1 MTYAM
6 PTFLGR
12 QFTRAEWAEL
22 NRLRLASRHR
32 DRRER
37 ARVLAGGVYARLG
50 TDHAALLVR
59 ELAHGM
65 TVARV
70 ATAEHS
76 QTMQRW
82 CTERGRH
89 EEARE
94 CAEHAANDLAE
105 GKRWALRYTEL
116 IERAK
121 RAIVAHLC
129 ARLAQLLRMIAALLA
144 PATVTV
150 EQPSAPRTVALASHL
165 APQAPPLGHEHTAFI
180 AVSARP
186 HTLERSNN

>member
-6 PTFLGR
+6 PTLLGR
-12 QFTRAEWAEL
+12 PFTRSEWAEL

-37 ARVLAGGVYARLG
+37 ARALAGGVYARLG

-65 TVARV
+65 TVARIT
-70 ATAEHS
+70 TARNA
-76 QTMQRW
+76 QTMQQW
-82 CTERGRH
+82 CTERGLH
-89 EEARE
+89 QEARE
-94 CAEHAANDLAE
+94 CAEHAASDLAE
-105 GKRWALRYTEL
+105 SKQWAARYAAL

-121 RAIVAHLC
+121 RTIVAHLC
-129 ARLAQLLRMIAALLA
+129 ARIAQLLRTVGALA
-144 PATVTV
+144 PVTVTV
-150 EQPSAPRTVALASHL
+150 EQPSAPRIVALASHL
-165 APQAPPLGHEHTAFI
+165 APQAPPLKARAAFI

-186 HTLERSNN
+186 SHSAKGVNT